1 MRFANP
7 LFLLLFIPAGLA
19 VWYFLERER
28 RKKAA
33 IIFSDFRL
41 FKGLGNFASNKRQI
55 LIALRVLSLICLIF
69 ALARPQSGLKT
80 EEISTRGID
89 IVLCMDTSGSMKAE
103 DFKPNNRLGVA
114 KSVAADFVKGR
125 SNDRIGIV
133 VFSAVSLLQCPLTSD
148 YGAVI
153 DFMQSVSIGMTQ
165 TDGTAIGNAIATSV
179 DRLKDSK
186 AKSKIIILLTDGR
199 NNMGEVDPITAA
211 KLATA
216 FNIKIYTIGVGKEGE
231 APYPVDDPMFG
242 KRYVYIKEDLD
253 EVTLKAIAETTEG
266 MYFRATSPQA
276 LKEIYKQIDKLEKTE
291 IKGIEYTEYTDHY
304 VSLLIIA
311 MLLFIAE
318 IVLGNTVLRKLP

>member
-7 LFLLLFIPAGLA
+7 LFLLLLIPVAAA
-19 VWYFLERER
+19 VWYFIEREK

-33 IIFSDFRL
+33 IMFSDFRL
-41 FKGLGNFASNKRQI
+41 FKGLGNFSSNKRQI
-55 LIALRVLSLICLIF
+55 LLGLRTLGLIF
-69 ALARPQSGLKT
+69 LVLALARPQSGLKT
-80 EEISTRGID
+80 EEISTKGID
-89 IVLCMDTSGSMKAE
+89 IILCMDTSGSMKAE

-114 KSVAADFVKGR
+114 KSVASDFVKGR

-153 DFMQSVSIGMTQ
+153 DFMKSIDIGMTQ
-165 TDGTAIGNAIATSV
+165 TDGTAIGNALATSV

-199 NNMGEVDPITAA
+199 NNMGEVDPVTAA

-231 APYPVDDPMFG
+231 APFPVDDPMFG

-266 MYFRATSPQA
+266 MYFRATSAEA
-276 LKEIYKQIDKLEKTE
+276 LKEIYKQINKMEKTE

-304 VSLLIIA
+304 ISLLIIA
-311 MLLFIAE
+311 LLLFVAE
-318 IVLGNTVLRKLP
+318 VILDNTVLRKLP

>member
-7 LFLLLFIPAGLA
+7 LFLLLLIPVAAA
-19 VWYFLERER
+19 VWYFIEREK

-33 IIFSDFRL
+33 IMFSDFRL
-41 FKGLGNFASNKRQI
+41 FKGLGNFSSNKRQI
-55 LIALRVLSLICLIF
+55 LLGLRTLGLIF
-69 ALARPQSGLKT
+69 LVLALARPQSGLKT
-80 EEISTRGID
+80 EEISTKGID
-89 IVLCMDTSGSMKAE
+89 IILCMDTSGSMKAE
-103 DFKPNNRLGVA
+103 GFKPNNRLGVA
-114 KSVAADFVKGR
+114 KSVASDFVKGR

-153 DFMQSVSIGMTQ
+153 DFMKSIDIGMTQ
-165 TDGTAIGNAIATSV
+165 TDGTAIGNALATSV

-199 NNMGEVDPITAA
+199 NNMGEVDPVTAA

-231 APYPVDDPMFG
+231 APFPVDDPMFG

-266 MYFRATSPQA
+266 MYFRATSAEA
-276 LKEIYKQIDKLEKTE
+276 LKEIYKQINKMEKTE

-304 VSLLIIA
+304 ISLLIIA
-311 MLLFIAE
+311 LLLFVAE
-318 IVLGNTVLRKLP
+318 VILDNTVLRKLP

>member
-7 LFLLLFIPAGLA
+7 LFFLLIIPLAAAG
-19 VWYFLERER
+19 WYYFERER
-28 RKKAA
+28 KKKAA
-33 IIFSDFRL
+33 IMFPDFRL
-41 FKGLGNFASNKRQI
+41 FKGMGNFSSNKRQI
-55 LIALRVLSLICLIF
+55 LLWLRLLGLVLLVF

-103 DFKPNNRLGVA
+103 DLKPNRLETAKTVA
-114 KSVAADFVKGR
+114 CDFVKGR
-125 SNDRIGIV
+125 RNDRLGIV

-148 YGAVI
+148 YGAVV
-153 DFMQSVSIGMTQ
+153 DFMKSVEIGMTQ
-165 TDGTAIGNAIATSV
+165 TDGTAIGNALATSV

-199 NNMGEVDPITAA
+199 NNMGEVDPVTAA

-216 FNIKIYTIGVGKEGE
+216 FNIKIYTIGVGTEGE
-231 APYPVDDPMFG
+231 APFPVDDPMFG

-253 EVTLKAIAETTEG
+253 EATLKAIAEITEG
-266 MYFRATSPQA
+266 LYFRATSAAA
-276 LKEIYKQIDKLEKTE
+276 LKEIYKQIDKMEKTE

-304 VSLLIIA
+304 LPL
-311 MLLFIAE
+311 LLFALLAFMAE
-318 IVLGNTVLRKLP
+318 IVLNNTLLRKLP

>member
-7 LFLLLFIPAGLA
+7 LFLLLLLPVAGLL
-19 VWYFLERER
+19 WYYLEREK

-41 FKGLGNFASNKRQI
+41 FKGLGKFTSNKRQ
-55 LIALRVLSLICLIF
+55 LLVLLRALTLVLLVL

-80 EEISTRGID
+80 EEISTKGID
-89 IVLCMDTSGSMKAE
+89 IVLCLDTSGSMKAE
-103 DFKPNNRLGVA
+103 DFKPNNRLAVA
-114 KSVAADFVKGR
+114 KAVGADFIKGR
-125 SNDRIGIV
+125 RNDRIGIV
-133 VFSAVSLLQCPLTSD
+133 VFSAISLLQCPLTSD
-148 YGAVI
+148 YGAVV
-153 DFMQSVSIGMTQ
+153 DFMKSVEIGMTK
-165 TDGTAIGNAIATSV
+165 TDGTALGNAIATSV

-199 NNMGEVDPITAA
+199 NNMGEVDPATAA

-231 APYPVDDPMFG
+231 APFPVDDPMFG

-253 EVTLKAIAETTEG
+253 EATLKTIAETTEG
-266 MYFRATSPQA
+266 MYFRATSAEA

-304 VSLLIIA
+304 LWLL
-311 MLLFIAE
+311 LLALIFFLAE
-318 IVLGNTVLRKLP
+318 IILDNTLLRKLP

>member
-1 MRFANP
+1 MRFASP
-7 LFLLLFIPAGLA
+7 LFLLLFFVAAA
-19 VWYFLERER
+19 VFWYFIERE
-28 RKKAA
+28 KKHKSS

-41 FKGLGNFASNKRQI
+41 FKGVGNFTSRKRELLWLLRAGAVIFLI
-55 LIALRVLSLICLIF
+55 L
-69 ALARPQSGLKT
+69 ALARPQSGLRT

-89 IVLCMDTSGSMKAE
+89 IILCLDTSGSMKAE
-103 DFKPNNRLGVA
+103 DFKPKNRLEVA

-153 DFMQSVSIGMTQ
+153 DFMKNVELGMTQ
-165 TDGTAIGNAIATSV
+165 TDGTAVGNAIATSV

-199 NNMGEVDPITAA
+199 NNMGEVDPVTAA

-253 EVTLKAIAETTEG
+253 EPTLRAMAETTEG
-266 MYFRATSPQA
+266 LYFRATSAEA
-276 LKEIYKQIDKLEKTE
+276 LKDIYKQIDKLEKTE

-304 VSLLIIA
+304 ISLLLIA
-311 MLLFIAE
+311 LLLFVAE
-318 IVLGNTVLRKLP
+318 IILDNTILRKLP